1 MILGID
7 VGYSNT
13 KVNGKDGT
21 DIFLSTLEEGTNEVN
36 KKAIKIEC
44 KGKEYTI
51 GEQTGSFSTDLNKIH
66 DPIFEMCLYTA
77 IARQMKE
84 TVEDIYLVTGL
95 PAEYFKSQKQ
105 ELIDSLEGKTINM
118 VLNDNPKRFTI
129 KKVLVFPQSAGLFI
143 LNPNDFENNDNIIVD
158 IGGVTVDVSVFSDMT
173 LLKTGTYELGMLKLY
188 GKIIQAIKS
197 EHSVSYD
204 LLEAEKR
211 ILTKKIIK
219 DGKKIDITAL
229 INKALKDHTE
239 SIIRNIKN
247 DFSEYNTY
255 NRNFIGGGA
264 YRLRE
269 YLPLEV
275 QEDDIYTNA
284 KAFYK
289 IGVEKFEG

>member
-36 KKAIKIEC
+36 KKAIKIEY

-51 GEQTGSFSTDLNKIH
+51 GEQTGDFSTDLNKIH

-77 IARQMKE
+77 IARQMKD

-105 ELIDSLEGKTINM
+105 ELIDSLEGKTINI

-143 LNPNDFENNDNIIVD
+143 LNPNEFENNDNIIVD
-158 IGGVTVDVSVFSDMT
+158 IGGVTVDVSVFSDMI

-188 GKIIQAIKS
+188 GKIIQSIKS
-197 EHSVSYD
+197 DYSISYD

-219 DGKKIDITAL
+219 DGKKIDITTL
-229 INKALKDHTE
+229 INKALKDHTQ